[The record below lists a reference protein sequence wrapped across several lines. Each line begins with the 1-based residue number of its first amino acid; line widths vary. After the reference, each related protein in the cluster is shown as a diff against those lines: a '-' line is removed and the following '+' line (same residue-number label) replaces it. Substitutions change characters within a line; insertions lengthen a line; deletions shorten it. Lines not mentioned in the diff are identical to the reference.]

1 MASALHSAQTTTDGI
16 HISVRWEYTTTVA
29 RDAVAYTSADIGGI
43 ARVGAAAPYDFY
55 MLTDDTGPTWLTV
68 GGAGGSGTGADP
80 NATYIVVTTTGSL
93 PNERALTAGTG
104 LTSADSGAGGAFTL
118 NINDSVVAT
127 ISGSTFTGPVL
138 FSQGLS
144 GSLTRLADGTSYLIA
159 GNNITV
165 TSASNGAVTISSTGG
180 GGAPDDAQYITLATD
195 ATLTDERVL
204 TPGIGLDL
212 VDAGAGSTV
221 TLAINDS
228 VVATVSG
235 TTFTG
240 DVRVPNLYSSGV
252 VTASLGLSGS
262 LTRLSNGTSY
272 LAAGANVAITSASNG
287 QVVITSTGGGGAPDS
302 AQYLTLTTDASLSD
316 ERVFTPGTG
325 LFAVDAGANA
335 AYTLS
340 INDSVVATV
349 SGTTFTGDV
358 RVPNLYSSGAVTA
371 SLGLSGSLTRLVDGT
386 SYLIA
391 GTGVILAS
399 ASNGSVTIS
408 ATDIG
413 DITAVTAGSGLT
425 GGGTSG
431 DVTLD
436 IDDSVVATISG
447 STFTGDV
454 SVPNLYSSG
463 VVTASLGLSGSLTRL
478 TNDTSYLVAG
488 AGIAIASA
496 SNGQITIINDGT
508 VGDITEV
515 IAGTG
520 LSGGGASGAVTLDI
534 DDSVVATVSGTTFTG
549 DVSAPNLYS
558 SGVVTA
564 SLGLSGSL
572 THLIDG
578 TSYILAGDNVTIA
591 SASNGAITINA
602 AVGGGGG
609 SGDPNASYLVLTTT
623 ASLSNERAF
632 TPGTGLFA
640 VDAGAN
646 AAYTLNINDS
656 IVATISGSAFT
667 GDVRVPNLY
676 SSGVVT
682 ASLGL
687 SGSLTRLIDG
697 TSYLAAGNNVTITS
711 ASNGQVIITSVGGT
725 GAPDSAQ
732 YLTLVADATLTD
744 ERVFTPGTGLSAVDA
759 GANSAYTLSINDSI
773 VATVSGTT
781 FTGDVSVPNLY
792 SSGIVTA
799 SLGLSGSLTR
809 LVDGT
814 SYLIAGIGVTLAS
827 ASNGAVTISAPDVG
841 DITAV
846 TAGTGLTGGGTSG
859 DVTLDINDSIVATI
873 SGSTF
878 TGDVSVPN
886 LYSSGVVT
894 ASLGLSGSLTRLVGG
909 TSYIAAGTN
918 VTVTSAS
925 NGQVVISSTDTGAPD
940 TAQYLTLATDASLS
954 DERVFTPGT
963 GLSAVDAGANAAY
976 TLSINDSVVAT
987 VSGTT
992 FTGDVSVPN
1001 LYSSGVVTASL
1012 GLSGSLTRLIDGTSY
1027 LIAGTGVTLAS
1038 ASNGAVTISAP
1049 DVGDITAVTA
1059 GIGLTGGGTSGDVTL
1074 DINDSVVATI
1084 SGSTF
1089 TGDVSVPNLYSSGV
1103 VTASL
1108 GLSGS
1113 LTRLTND
1120 TSYLVGGA
1128 GITITSASNGQV
1140 TIVNDGTVGDITE
1153 VIAGVGLTGG
1163 GTSGAVTLDIN
1174 DSVVATISGSAFTG
1188 DVNVPNLYSSGVVT
1202 ASLGL
1207 SGSLTRLTDGT
1218 SYLVAGDNT
1227 TVVSA
1232 SNGQVIVTSI
1242 PAGSNAELQ
1251 FNDAGKFGA
1260 SADLTFDG
1268 TLLALTGTL
1277 NHVRHYP
1284 SSITDPSSPAPAA
1297 GDRYYNTT
1305 LNMEMRYDGSRS
1317 KWLSVDSDMLNA
1329 GRRGNTAAGSY
1340 YRGATNANMSATRGY
1355 YALYAG
1361 TVTAFGYTRTDTDA
1375 ATFAIRANGS
1385 DIATLASAAT
1395 AGSSTVLDADFSEG
1409 DILALFNDGAG
1420 NTTSNVIAWVK
1431 IHWRVS

>member
-29 RDAVAYTSADIGGI
+29 RDAVAYTSVDIGGI

-68 GGAGGSGTGADP
+68 GGSGGSGTGADP

-93 PNERALTAGTG
+93 PNERSLTAGTG

-180 GGAPDDAQYITLATD
+180 GGAPDDAQYLTLAAD
-195 ATLTDERVL
+195 ATLT
-204 TPGIGLDL
+204 G
-212 VDAGAGSTV
+212 
-221 TLAINDS
+221 
-228 VVATVSG
+228 
-235 TTFTG
+235 
-240 DVRVPNLYSSGV
+240 
-252 VTASLGLSGS
+252 
-262 LTRLSNGTSY
+262 
-272 LAAGANVAITSASNG
+272 
-287 QVVITSTGGGGAPDS
+287 
-302 AQYLTLTTDASLSD
+302 

-325 LFAVDAGANA
+325 LSAVDAGANA

-349 SGTTFTGDV
+349 SGTTFTGGV
-358 RVPNLYSSGAVTA
+358 RVPSLYSSGVVTA

-386 SYLIA
+386 SYLAA
-391 GTGVILAS
+391 GTNVTVTS
-399 ASNGSVTIS
+399 ASNGQIVIAS
-408 ATDIG
+408 
-413 DITAVTAGSGLT
+413 T
-425 GGGTSG
+425 GGGG
-431 DVTLD
+431 APDGAQYVTLATD
-436 IDDSVVATISG
+436 ATLTDERVLTPGTGLGLVDAGAGSTVTLAINDSVVATVSG
-447 STFTGDV
+447 TTFTGDV

-549 DVSAPNLYS
+549 DVSVPNLYS

-602 AVGGGGG
+602 AAGGGGG

-697 TSYLAAGNNVTITS
+697 ASYLAAGNNVTITS

-940 TAQYLTLATDASLS
+940 TAQYLTLAIDASLS

-976 TLSINDSVVAT
+976 TLNINDSVVAT

-1027 LIAGTGVTLAS
+1027 LVAGTGVTLAS
-1038 ASNGAVTISAP
+1038 ASNGSITISAP

-1059 GIGLTGGGTSGDVTL
+1059 GTGLTGGGTSGDVTL

-1128 GITITSASNGQV
+1128 GIAVTSASNGQV
-1140 TIVNDGTVGDITE
+1140 TITNDGTIGDITE

-1174 DSVVATISGSAFTG
+1174 DSVVATISGSTFTG
-1188 DVNVPNLYSSGVVT
+1188 DVSVPNLYSSGVVT

-1242 PAGSNAELQ
+1242 PAGSNTELQ
-1251 FNDAGKFGA
+1251 FNDGGAFGA

-1284 SSITDPSSPAPAA
+1284 SSTADPTSPAPSA

-1305 LNMEMRYDGSRS
+1305 LNMEMRYDGSRT
-1317 KWLSVDSDMLNA
+1317 KWLSVDSDMMNT
-1329 GRRGNTAAGSY
+1329 GRRGTTAAGSY
-1340 YRGATNANMSATRGY
+1340 YRGVANANMSATRGY

-1361 TVTAFGYTRTDTDA
+1361 TITAFGYTRTDTDV
-1375 ATFAIRANGS
+1375 ATFAIRANGV
-1385 DIATLASAAT
+1385 DIATLASAAI